1 MTTNR
6 FRLVLLHAL
15 TLTVCI
21 RLGAQNISSAG
32 VIGNSGEQG
41 STLVRFAQ
49 APARGLG
56 MVYDSY
62 GTIWDRAGSG
72 RLNRYALDGRL
83 LGSYAI
89 ATGDGRFDRETL
101 ANGNIVLLLNGS
113 LYRLPV
119 DAPLGAQPVALGMSA
134 DQISFANSHGDIAVL
149 QRSTV
154 RVLNTNNW
162 TLSNVIPNLNIGLI
176 YNLAIL
182 DDGSILF
189 ANAQEVR
196 LFKNGSEVTGG
207 WPKNLNRPPVQYI
220 AGFWYGFDFHGTI
233 RRFDRQFQPAPG
245 VVLGGGSGSFIGH
258 VDTNEELFLG
268 NGMAMLG
275 NTTASVSGRYGIV
288 SLLEWDDNK
297 QQYQIARRLGA
308 VTDCYGLAI
317 NDNGSVWFNVG
328 RWNWD
333 DPPTA
338 PILDSIVGGGILG
351 QTVVLNDGSFLAALQ
366 RDSAVTIV
374 HSQFDWRAQLANGI
388 SLPPAMLNAAT
399 AYTQKDGTRVLV
411 LADASGHTSAYPLD
425 SKNLPQTSGAPVVI
439 HFASPVGHLTTLAME
454 NESVMLGAVDG
465 AICEFALQGNTWE
478 EVRRWNSWGT
488 GSGDRFGSEVY
499 ITTDGSQLWVS
510 DSTRNRVLC
519 FDLQTKKVLGSFGQT
534 DRPGDDLQ
542 HVSHPAAIAA
552 RHGRAVVFDRDN
564 QRIVKLQLSGS

>member
-1 MTTNR
+1 MKSDL
-6 FRLVLLHAL
+6 FRLILLQGLVLANCLSL
-15 TLTVCI
+15 D
-21 RLGAQNISSAG
+21 AQHINFSG
-32 VIGNSGEQG
+32 VLGNSGEQG
-41 STLVRFAQ
+41 TSLVRFAP
-49 APARGLG
+49 APAKGLG
-56 MVYDSY
+56 IVYDSF

-83 LGSYAI
+83 LASYSI
-89 ATGDGRFDRETL
+89 AAGDSRFDRETL
-101 ANGNIVLLLNGS
+101 AGKNIVLLLSGS
-113 LYRLPV
+113 LYRLPI
-119 DAPLGAQPVALGMSA
+119 DAPLGTQPVALGMSA
-134 DQISFANSHGDIAVL
+134 DQMSFANSKGDIAVL
-149 QRSTV
+149 QRNTV
-154 RVLNTNNW
+154 KVLNTNNW
-162 TLSNVIPNLNIGLI
+162 TLNNVIPNLNIGVI
-176 YNLAIL
+176 YNVAIL

-189 ANAQEVR
+189 ANAQELR

-220 AGFWYGFDFHGTI
+220 AGFWYGFDYHGTI
-233 RRFDRQFQPAPG
+233 RRFDGQFQPAPG

-258 VDTNEELFLG
+258 VDTNEELYLG

-288 SLLEWDDNK
+288 SLLEWHDDK

-308 VTDCYGLAI
+308 VTNCYGLAI
-317 NDNGSVWFNVG
+317 NDNGSVWFNAG

-338 PILDSIVGGGILG
+338 PILDSIVSGGILG

-366 RDSAVTIV
+366 RDSTVTIV
-374 HSQFDWRAQLANGI
+374 HSQVDWRNQLASGI

-399 AYTQKDGTRVLV
+399 AYTQTDGTRVLV
-411 LADASGHTSAYPLD
+411 LADVSGHISAYPLD
-425 SKNLPQTSGAPVVI
+425 AKNLPQKTGTPVVI
-439 HFASPVGHLTTLAME
+439 RFASPVGHLTTLAME
-454 NESVMLGAVDG
+454 NDSVMLGAVDG
-465 AICEFALQGNTWE
+465 AICEFSLQGNAWQ
-478 EVRRWNSWGT
+478 EVRRWNSWGS

-499 ITTDGSQLWVS
+499 IATDGNQLWVS
-510 DSTRNRVLC
+510 DSARDRVLC

-534 DRPGDDLQ
+534 DGPGDDLQ